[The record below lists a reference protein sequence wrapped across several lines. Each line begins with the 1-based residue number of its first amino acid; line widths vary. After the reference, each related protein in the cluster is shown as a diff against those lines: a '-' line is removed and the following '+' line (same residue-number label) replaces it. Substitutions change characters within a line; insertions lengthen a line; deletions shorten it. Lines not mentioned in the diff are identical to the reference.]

1 MADSIRIR
9 ITGDDSEFLR
19 TLASLEDSARAT
31 LDGLAAA
38 AAVARRGF
46 LARPRRA
53 MARAWA
59 RRGGLRLFESEEG
72 ATRQAA
78 RLAEAVARV
87 WSGAAA
93 LEAPS
98 LTLPRSLLDPEALL
112 QSLRAALETDFSAA
126 AEALRAA
133 LTEGYLRP
141 GFEGVDWE
149 GFAARFAEALAQT
162 GMQGAQALAAT
173 APALGEA
180 GRAATAEVPAA
191 MDASSSAAGAGR
203 STANGWISGF
213 ESRVG
218 AMRASA
224 RAAARSITSAFN
236 GALGIASPSKV
247 FRRSGRFSG
256 EGFILG
262 YEESIREAQRTG
274 ARPHGRPR
282 QRGDPSGAKT
292 PQRPRSMRRRQA
304 RTATTFRGSTLDCTS
319 ASARSPRPRRRRTG
333 AFPTP
338 APNGWR
344 QDGGTHDEKVG
355 IRMV

>member
-38 AAVARRGF
+38 AAVAGEAF
-46 LARPRRA
+46 GAAAARYGESLGA
-53 MARAWA
+53 A
-59 RRGGLRLFESEEG
+59 GGLRLFESEEG

-247 FRRSGRFSG
+247 IRRSGRFSG

-262 YEESIREAQRTG
+262 YEESIREAQRTVRGLTGGLVSAATLPARNAAAAAQHAQAAG
-274 ARPHGRPR
+274 ADGDDLSRLNVGLYIGERKIAEATAEANGRVSNAR
-282 QRGDPSGAKT
+282 AK
-292 PQRPRSMRRRQA
+292 RLAAGWGHA
-304 RTATTFRGSTLDCTS
+304 R
-319 ASARSPRPRRRRTG
+319 
-333 AFPTP
+333 
-338 APNGWR
+338 
-344 QDGGTHDEKVG
+344 
-355 IRMV
+355 

>member
-38 AAVARRGF
+38 AAVAGEAF
-46 LARPRRA
+46 GAAAARYGESLGA
-53 MARAWA
+53 A
-59 RRGGLRLFESEEG
+59 GGLRLFESEEG

-262 YEESIREAQRTG
+262 YEESIREAQRTVRGLTGGLVSAATLPAQRMTIAQHAQAAG
-274 ARPHGRPR
+274 AD
-282 QRGDPSGAKT
+282 GDDLSRLNVGLYIGERKIAEATAEANRRVSNARAK
-292 PQRPRSMRRRQA
+292 RLAAGWGHA
-304 RTATTFRGSTLDCTS
+304 R
-319 ASARSPRPRRRRTG
+319 
-333 AFPTP
+333 
-338 APNGWR
+338 
-344 QDGGTHDEKVG
+344 
-355 IRMV
+355 

>member
-38 AAVARRGF
+38 AAVAGEAF
-46 LARPRRA
+46 GAAAARYGESLGA
-53 MARAWA
+53 A
-59 RRGGLRLFESEEG
+59 GGLRLFESEEG

-203 STANGWISGF
+203 STANGWVSGF

-262 YEESIREAQRTG
+262 YEESIREAQRTVRG
-274 ARPHGRPR
+274 LTGGLVSAAALPAQRMTIAQSAQAAGVDGDDLSRLNVGLYIGERKIAEATAEANGRVSNAR
-282 QRGDPSGAKT
+282 AK
-292 PQRPRSMRRRQA
+292 RLAAGWGHA
-304 RTATTFRGSTLDCTS
+304 R
-319 ASARSPRPRRRRTG
+319 
-333 AFPTP
+333 
-338 APNGWR
+338 
-344 QDGGTHDEKVG
+344 
-355 IRMV
+355 

>member
-38 AAVARRGF
+38 AAVAGEAF
-46 LARPRRA
+46 GAAAARYGESLGA
-53 MARAWA
+53 A
-59 RRGGLRLFESEEG
+59 GGLRLFESEEG

-191 MDASSSAAGAGR
+191 MDASSSAARAGR
-203 STANGWISGF
+203 STANGWISGLRAAWARCAHPRAPPRAASPRRSTALWASLRPQRSF
-213 ESRVG
+213 AARAVSAARASSW
-218 AMRASA
+218 AMRRASA
-224 RAAARSITSAFN
+224 RRSAQCAASRAASSARR
-236 GALGIASPSKV
+236 P
-247 FRRSGRFSG
+247 FRR
-256 EGFILG
+256 E
-262 YEESIREAQRTG
+262 
-274 ARPHGRPR
+274 
-282 QRGDPSGAKT
+282 T

-304 RTATTFRGSTLDCTS
+304 RTATTFRGSTSDCTS

>member
-1 MADSIRIR
+1 M
-9 ITGDDSEFLR
+9 
-19 TLASLEDSARAT
+19 
-31 LDGLAAA
+31 
-38 AAVARRGF
+38 
-46 LARPRRA
+46 
-53 MARAWA
+53 
-59 RRGGLRLFESEEG
+59 
-72 ATRQAA
+72 
-78 RLAEAVARV
+78 
-87 WSGAAA
+87 
-93 LEAPS
+93 EAPS

-191 MDASSSAAGAGR
+191 MDASSSAARAGR

-224 RAAARSITSAFN
+224 RAAARSITSAFKRRF
-236 GALGIASPSKV
+236 GHRFALKGLSPLGP
-247 FRRSGRFSG
+247 FQRRGLHPG
-256 EGFILG
+256 L
-262 YEESIREAQRTG
+262 
-274 ARPHGRPR
+274 
-282 QRGDPSGAKT
+282 
-292 PQRPRSMRRRQA
+292 
-304 RTATTFRGSTLDCTS
+304 
-319 ASARSPRPRRRRTG
+319 
-333 AFPTP
+333 
-338 APNGWR
+338 
-344 QDGGTHDEKVG
+344 
-355 IRMV
+355 